1 MCVSLSWDVNKE
13 EKNLKIY
20 LIVFDVWAKNKLP
33 PCNIRKMLVSIG
45 TGYLG
50 AKCNMTNDFQ
60 VSHIYLKENTEI

>member
-1 MCVSLSWDVNKE
+1 M
-13 EKNLKIY
+13 
-20 LIVFDVWAKNKLP
+20 FDVWAKNKLP

-50 AKCNMTNDFQ
+50 AKRNVTNDFQ